1 MLDSRARKY
10 VQTFF
15 SLLARLLI
23 GMGATPNMLTLAAL
37 CTGMASAGAFFFGGR
52 WSALALLWVSGVLDV
67 LDGSVAR
74 IGGRMSPFGA
84 LMDLVFDRV
93 VEISFIVAVSLR
105 FPHVR
110 LASVLLLSSII
121 FSFSV
126 FLAVGAL
133 AVDAKR
139 NGKAFYYQAGLAE
152 RTETFL
158 IFSGVMLWPEA
169 ALPAFGVFTAMIV
182 FTGFQRMREARIHF
196 GNESD
201 RGAETG
207 EGKTP

>member
-10 VQTFF
+10 VQPFF
-15 SLLARLLI
+15 SLLARFLI

-52 WSALALLWVSGVLDV
+52 WSALALLWISGVLDV

-74 IGGRMSPFGA
+74 IGGKMSPFGA
-84 LMDLVFDRV
+84 LLDLVFDRV
-93 VEISFIVAVSLR
+93 VEISFIVAASLR

-133 AVDAKR
+133 AGNSKR
-139 NGKAFYYQAGLAE
+139 NVKAFYYQAGLAE

-158 IFSGVMLWPEA
+158 VFSAVMMWPEG
-169 ALPAFGVFTAMIV
+169 ALPAFGIFTAMIV
-182 FTGFQRMREARIHF
+182 FTGIQRMREARLHF
-196 GNESD
+196 GNGPATSAQSKEEDSQ
-201 RGAETG
+201 
-207 EGKTP
+207 